1 MSPSRFV
8 FHPHAVQEA
17 RAARLWYEQRSPQAA
32 AGFLAELSR
41 SFELIAKYPEAVQQS
56 SLGDR
61 RFVMRTY
68 PFLIA
73 YRVRG
78 TRIEIIAVAHQH
90 RRPGYWKDR

>member
-1 MSPSRFV
+1 
-8 FHPHAVQEA
+8 VQEA
-17 RAARLWYEQRSPQAA
+17 KAARLWYEQRSSQAA
-32 AGFLAELSR
+32 VGFLAELSR
-41 SFELIAKYPEAVQQS
+41 ALELIGKFPEGVRRS
-56 SLGDR
+56 PLGGR

-90 RRPGYWKDR
+90 QRPDYWKNR